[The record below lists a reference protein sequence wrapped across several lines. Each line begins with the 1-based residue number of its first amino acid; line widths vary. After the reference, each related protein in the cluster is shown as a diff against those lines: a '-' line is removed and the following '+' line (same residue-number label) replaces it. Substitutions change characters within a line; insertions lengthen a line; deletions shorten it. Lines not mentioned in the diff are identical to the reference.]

1 MDISKLDSQKFAI
14 LFGKIIEKIKEDPIS
29 NYVKASGFL
38 DLEPTPAQEVIL
50 KIVFSKALDPLT
62 PKKVRFEERSGAS
75 VKFKTVL
82 MTEYEIYEFL
92 TESKY
97 DPKRLKNVKIN
108 KINLICGRRSGKTL
122 LSAIIAIYCAISN
135 NWKPF
140 LKKTPFATVLIMSH
154 SREFSDEVLEI
165 IRSLIETSPILT
177 ALINKDKKNSASTMN
192 LKVPWIVNGNQIQ
205 YSRVQIK
212 VAAASSKTTRGVA
225 ACAILCDEI
234 AFWNLDEN
242 MKETDAKIMKAVRPA
257 MKQFREF
264 GMLIK
269 LSSPGIKQGV
279 LYGEYKKDRAGE
291 LPPTYAVFKA
301 PSWVMTPDDVVP
313 NEEFVEE
320 FNLDSDSFDQEY
332 RGNFADSLSFFIT
345 PEYIDMAVLKKVEF
359 MSPEGDQ
366 TKYTAAID
374 AAYKGD
380 RFTFSVTAYV
390 NSSKS
395 PKTADGQNPL
405 SNGRLKQYLSKS
417 WEGTKQKPVSSFEV
431 AEFIRNVCKQFNI
444 DEVAADQYAFQPL
457 KEIFG
462 TYGVNLKEYVF
473 TPVFKKKIYWN
484 LKKLIHS
491 QQIDLLDNEI
501 QTRELKELIVEQGQS
516 GNIKIG
522 HPTGG
527 TDDFADS
534 LAVSAYLA
542 TQEIGQG
549 QFEVVTGAS
558 GNTYGVSI
566 DNQGRAFKA
575 PSTDMLV
582 QSGHLSENV
591 MDNSEEFAK
600 DPKTGKLVRKE
611 DLDDEDVD
619 DGVQFVF

>member
-1 MDISKLDSQKFAI
+1 MDISKLSSQQFAV
-14 LFGKIIEKIKEDPIS
+14 LFNKLIERIKEDPIE
-29 NYVKASGFL
+29 NFVKAGGFL
-38 DLEPTPAQEVIL
+38 DLDPTPAQEVIL
-50 KIVFSKALDPLT
+50 KIVFSKELDPLT
-62 PKKVRFEERSGAS
+62 KKKVRFEERAGAS
-75 VKFKTVL
+75 IKFKTVL

-97 DPKRLKNVKIN
+97 DPRKLKDIKIN

-122 LSAIIAIYCAISN
+122 LSAVIAIYCAISN

-154 SREFSDEVLEI
+154 SREFSDEVLEV
-165 IRSLIETSPILT
+165 IRTLIEASHVLS
-177 ALINKDKKNSASTMN
+177 ALVNKDKKNSASTMN
-192 LKVPWIVNGNQIQ
+192 LKVPWVINNAQIQ

-225 ACAILCDEI
+225 ACAIICDEI

-264 GMLIK
+264 AMLIK

-279 LYGEYKKDRAGE
+279 LYGEYKKDREGT

-301 PSWVMTPDDVVP
+301 PSWVMTPEDVVP
-313 NEEFVEE
+313 SGEFVEE
-320 FNLDSDSFDQEY
+320 FELDSDSFDQEY

-345 PEYIDMAVLKKVEF
+345 PEYIDMAVLKKVNF
-359 MSPEGDQ
+359 QAPEGDA

-380 RFTFSVTAYV
+380 RFTFSVVAYV
-390 NSSKS
+390 N
-395 PKTADGQNPL
+395 
-405 SNGRLKQYLSKS
+405 GRVKQYMSKA
-417 WEGTKQKPVSSFEV
+417 WEGTRQKPVSSYEV

-444 DEVAADQYAFQPL
+444 DEVGADQYAFQPL
-457 KEIFG
+457 REIFN
-462 TYGVNLKEYVF
+462 TYGVNLKEYTF
-473 TPVFKKKIYWN
+473 TPAFKKKIYFN

-491 QQIDLLDNEI
+491 QQADLLDNEI
-501 QTRELKELIVEQGQS
+501 QTRELKELIVEQGSS
-516 GNIKIG
+516 GQIRIG
-522 HPTGG
+522 HPAGG

-534 LAVSAYLA
+534 LAVSAFLA
-542 TQEIGQG
+542 TQELGTGI
-549 QFEVVTGAS
+549 FEVVSGAA
-558 GNTYGVSI
+558 GETYGVKTDS
-566 DNQGRAFKA
+566 QGRAFKA

-582 QSGHLSENV
+582 QSGHLAESV
-591 MDNSEEFAK
+591 MDNSSNFAK
-600 DPKTGKLVRKE
+600 DPKTGKLRRRE
-611 DLDDEDVD
+611 DLDGEEDVD
-619 DGVQFVF
+619 DGSQFVF

>member
-1 MDISKLDSQKFAI
+1 MDISKLSTQQFAV
-14 LFGKIIEKIKEDPIS
+14 LFNKIIEKIKEDPIE
-29 NYVKASGFL
+29 NFVKASGFL
-38 DLEPTPAQEVIL
+38 DLEPTPAQEVIF
-50 KIVFSKALDPLT
+50 KIVFQKELDPISR
-62 PKKVRFEERSGAS
+62 KKVRIEERDGKSIT
-75 VKFKTVL
+75 FKTVL

-92 TESKY
+92 TDSKY
-97 DPKRLKNVKIN
+97 DPKKLKDVKIN

-122 LSAIIAIYCAISN
+122 ISAVIAIYCAISN

-154 SREFSDEVLEI
+154 SREFSDEVLEV
-165 IRSLIETSPILT
+165 IRTLIEASHILS
-177 ALINKDKKNSASTMN
+177 ALVNKDKKNTSSTMN
-192 LKVPWIVNGNQIQ
+192 LKVPWIINGSQIQ

-242 MKETDAKIMKAVRPA
+242 MKETDAKIMKAVRPS

-264 GMLIK
+264 AMLIK
-269 LSSPGIKQGV
+269 LSSPGIKQGI
-279 LYGEYKKDRAGE
+279 LHDEYKKHRAGE
-291 LPPTYAVFKA
+291 LPPAYAVFKA
-301 PSWVMTPDDVVP
+301 PSWMMAPDDVMP
-313 NEEFVEE
+313 NSEFKEEFD
-320 FNLDSDSFDQEY
+320 LDPDSFDQEY

-345 PEYIDMAVLKKVEF
+345 PEYIDMAVLKKVTF
-359 MSPEGDQ
+359 QAPEADAV
-366 TKYTAAID
+366 KYEAAID

-390 NSSKS
+390 N
-395 PKTADGQNPL
+395 
-405 SNGRLKQYLSKS
+405 GRLKQYMSKG
-417 WEGTKQKPVSSFEV
+417 WQGTKQKPVSSYEV

-473 TPVFKKKIYWN
+473 TPAFKKKIYWN
-484 LKKLIHS
+484 LKKLVHS
-491 QQIDLLDNEI
+491 QQADLLDNEI

-522 HPTGG
+522 HPAGG

-534 LAVSAYLA
+534 LAVAAFIA
-542 TQEIGQG
+542 TEQIGQG
-549 QFEVVTGAS
+549 TFEVITNTS
-558 GNTYGVSI
+558 GQTYGVPI
-566 DNQGRAFKA
+566 DNQGKAFKA

-591 MDNSEEFAK
+591 MDNTEQFAK
-600 DPKTGKLVRKE
+600 DPKTGKLRRKE
-611 DLDDEDVD
+611 DIEDEEAD
-619 DGVQFVF
+619 DGAQFVF

>member
-1 MDISKLDSQKFAI
+1 MNISKLTQDQFAV
-14 LFGKIIEKIKEDPIS
+14 LFDKIIQKIKDDPIES
-29 NYVKASGFL
+29 FIKAGGFL
-38 DLEPTPAQEVIL
+38 DLEPTPAQEVIF
-50 KIVFSKALDPLT
+50 KIIFGKELDHTSK
-62 PKKVRFEERSGAS
+62 KRVRFEDRSGKTIS
-75 VKFKTVL
+75 FKTVL

-92 TESKY
+92 TDSKY
-97 DPKRLKNVKIN
+97 DPKKLKDIKVN

-122 LSAIIAIYCAISN
+122 ISAVVAIYCAISN

-154 SREFSDEVLEI
+154 SREFSDEVLEV
-165 IRSLIETSPILT
+165 IRTLIESSDVLS
-177 ALINKDKKNSASTMN
+177 ALINKDKKNSSSTMN
-192 LKVPWIVNGNQIQ
+192 LKVPWLINGNTIQ

-257 MKQFREF
+257 MKQFREY

-269 LSSPGIKQGV
+269 LSSPGIKQGI
-279 LYGEYKKDRAGE
+279 LYSEYKKDRSGE

-301 PSWVMTPDDVVP
+301 PTWMMSPDDVMP
-313 NEEFVEE
+313 DAELQEEFD
-320 FNLDSDSFDQEY
+320 LDQDSFDQEY

-345 PEYIDMAVLKKVEF
+345 PEYIDMAVVKKISF
-359 MSPEGDQ
+359 LAPEPDS
-366 TKYTAAID
+366 TRYTAAID

-390 NSSKS
+390 
-395 PKTADGQNPL
+395 G
-405 SNGRLKQYLSKS
+405 GRLKQYLSKS

-431 AEFIRNVCKQFNI
+431 AEFIRTVCKQFNI

-462 TYGVNLKEYVF
+462 TYGVNLKEYTF
-473 TPVFKKKIYWN
+473 NPAFKKKIYWN

-491 QQIDLLDNEI
+491 QQADLLDNEI
-501 QTRELKELIVEQGQS
+501 QTRELKELIVEQGSS
-516 GNIKIG
+516 GNIRIG
-522 HPTGG
+522 HPAGG

-534 LAVSAYLA
+534 LAVSAFLA
-542 TQEIGQG
+542 TEQVGTGI
-549 QFEVVTGAS
+549 FEVVTGGS
-558 GNTYGVSI
+558 GRDYGVKVDS
-566 DNQGRAFKA
+566 NGNAFKA

-582 QSGHLSENV
+582 SSGHLPENIL
-591 MDNSEEFAK
+591 DNGEMFEI
-600 DPKTGKLVRKE
+600 DPKTNKLVKKS
-611 DLDDEDVD
+611 DMDDD
-619 DGVQFVF
+619 DGDGGAQIIF

>member
-1 MDISKLDSQKFAI
+1 MDISKLNQQQFAV
-14 LFGKIIEKIKEDPIS
+14 LFNQIIERIKQDPIE
-29 NYVKASGFL
+29 NFVKASGFL
-38 DLEPTPAQEVIL
+38 DLDPTPAQEVIL
-50 KIVFSKALDPLT
+50 KIVFNKALDPIT
-62 PKKVRFEERSGAS
+62 KKKVRFEERSGAS

-92 TESKY
+92 TDAKY
-97 DPKRLKNVKIN
+97 DPKKLKDVKIN

-122 LSAIIAIYCAISN
+122 LSAVISIYCAISN

-165 IRSLIETSPILT
+165 IRTLIENSHILS
-177 ALINKDKKNSASTMN
+177 ALINKDKKNTSSTMN
-192 LKVPWIVNGNQIQ
+192 LKVPWILNGTQIQ

-234 AFWNLDEN
+234 AFWNLDES

-279 LYGEYKKDRAGE
+279 LYHEYKKDRAGE
-291 LPPTYAVFKA
+291 LPSTYAVFKA
-301 PSWVMTPDDVVP
+301 PSWVMTPEDVVP
-313 NEEFVEE
+313 SDEFVEE
-320 FNLDSDSFDQEY
+320 YNLDSESFDQEY

-345 PEYIDMAVLKKVEF
+345 PEYIDMSILKKVEF
-359 MSPEGDQ
+359 QAPEGGPV
-366 TKYTAAID
+366 KYTAAID

-390 NSSKS
+390 N
-395 PKTADGQNPL
+395 
-405 SNGRLKQYLSKS
+405 GRLRQYVSKA
-417 WEGTKQKPVSSFEV
+417 WEGTRQKPVSSFEV
-431 AEFIRNVCKQFNI
+431 AEFIRNICKTFGI

-457 KEIFG
+457 REIFS
-462 TYGVNLKEYVF
+462 TYGVNLTEYVF
-473 TPVFKKKIYWN
+473 TPAFKKKIYFN

-491 QQIDLLDNEI
+491 QQADLLDNEI

-522 HPTGG
+522 HPAGG

-534 LAVSAYLA
+534 LAVSAFLA
-542 TQEIGQG
+542 TAELGTGI
-549 QFEVVTGAS
+549 FEVVS
-558 GNTYGVSI
+558 GGSGENYGVPT
-566 DNQGRAFKA
+566 DNQGRAIGKA
-575 PSTDMLV
+575 PSPDMLV
-582 QSGHLSENV
+582 MSGHLPENV
-591 MDNSEEFAK
+591 MDNSSQFAK

-611 DLDDEDVD
+611 DLDDDEAD
-619 DGVQFVF
+619 DGSQFVF

>member
-1 MDISKLDSQKFAI
+1 MDISKLNSQQFAV
-14 LFGKIIEKIKEDPIS
+14 LFNKIVEKIKQDPIE
-29 NYVKASGFL
+29 NFVKAQGFL
-38 DLEPTPAQEVIL
+38 DLDPTPAQEVIL
-50 KIVFSKALDPLT
+50 KIVFNKELDSVT
-62 PKKVRFEERSGAS
+62 RKKVRFEERDGAS
-75 VKFKTVL
+75 IKFKTVL

-92 TESKY
+92 TDEKY
-97 DPKRLKNVKIN
+97 NPKKLKDIKIN
-108 KINLICGRRSGKTL
+108 KIDLICGRRSGKTL
-122 LSAIIAIYCAISN
+122 LSAVISIYCAISN

-165 IRSLIETSPILT
+165 IRTLIESSHVLS
-177 ALINKDKKNSASTMN
+177 ALINKDKKNTSSTMN
-192 LKVPWIVNGNQIQ
+192 LKVPWIINGTQIQ

-234 AFWNLDEN
+234 AFWNLDES

-279 LYGEYKKDRAGE
+279 LYGEYKKHRAGE
-291 LPPTYAVFKA
+291 LPPSYAVFKA

-313 NEEFVEE
+313 SEEFKEE
-320 FNLDSDSFDQEY
+320 FDLDAESFDQEY

-345 PEYIDMAVLKKVEF
+345 PEYIDMAVLKKVTF
-359 MSPEGDQ
+359 MAPEADA

-390 NSSKS
+390 NGK
-395 PKTADGQNPL
+395 
-405 SNGRLKQYLSKS
+405 LKQYMSKS
-417 WEGTKQKPVSSFEV
+417 WEGTKQKPVSAYEV
-431 AEFIRNVCKQFNI
+431 AEFIRNVTKQFNI
-444 DEVAADQYAFQPL
+444 DEVAADQYSFQPL

-473 TPVFKKKIYWN
+473 TPAFKKKIYWN
-484 LKKLIHS
+484 LKKLVHS

-522 HPTGG
+522 HPAGG

-534 LAVSAYLA
+534 LAVSAFLA
-542 TQEIGQG
+542 TQEVGQG
-549 QFEVVTGAS
+549 VFEVVSAAAGE
-558 GNTYGVSI
+558 TYGVKTDS
-566 DNQGRAFKA
+566 QGRAIGKA
-575 PSTDMLV
+575 PSPDMLV

-591 MDNSEEFAK
+591 MDNSEQFEK

-611 DLDDEDVD
+611 DLEDDEADS
-619 DGVQFVF
+619 GAQFVF